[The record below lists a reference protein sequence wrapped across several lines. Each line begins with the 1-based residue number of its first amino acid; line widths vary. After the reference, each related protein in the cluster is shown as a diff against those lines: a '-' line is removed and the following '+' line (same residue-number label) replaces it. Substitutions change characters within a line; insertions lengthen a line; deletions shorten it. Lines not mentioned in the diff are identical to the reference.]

1 MKSKAVLPGVCWLS
15 DAMADTSVQPCYRT
29 LLNSAKSLK
38 ADLDLMVNNLAAS
51 TFSKGSR

>member
-15 DAMADTSVQPCYRT
+15 DAMPDTSVQPCYRT